1 MQEIIIEYEERVEA
15 NKKLRYEVEEK
26 RIELQEVEN
35 IWNLALL
42 IQFQWCVPTQ
52 SNC

>member
-26 RIELQEVEN
+26 RIELQEVEKF
-35 IWNLALL
+35 LKYLKSHS
-42 IQFQWCVPTQ
+42 TH
-52 SNC
+52 

>member
-1 MQEIIIEYEERVEA
+1 MREIIIEYEERVEA

-35 IWNLALL
+35 I
-42 IQFQWCVPTQ
+42 
-52 SNC
+52 

>member
-26 RIELQEVEN
+26 RIELQEVEKF
-35 IWNLALL
+35 LKYLKSR
-42 IQFQWCVPTQ
+42 TY
-52 SNC
+52 

>member
-26 RIELQEVEN
+26 RIELQEAEKF
-35 IWNLALL
+35 LKYLKSRS
-42 IQFQWCVPTQ
+42 TH
-52 SNC
+52 